1 MKEKIVIIDGLRSP
15 ISKAGFELKIIQ
27 ADTLGAIITKELVLR
42 TGISY
47 DAFDEIILGNVA
59 QPAHAANIAR
69 IIAIKAGFSQKTP
82 AYTVHRNCASG
93 MQAISS
99 AIEKINSDQG
109 SLYLV
114 GGVESMSNIP
124 LLYQDA
130 YKDFITQISY
140 SKSLAQRLKI
150 LSTFKLSHLKPV
162 IALLLGLSDP
172 ISGQIM
178 GLTAE
183 NLANEFGIS
192 REEQDEYAL
201 LSHLKAQAAQEKNIL
216 DDEIHAIITKETSFF
231 KDNGI
236 RFNQNMQALEK
247 LKPIF
252 DKNAGTVTA
261 GNSSQISDGACMLI
275 LSTQS
280 KAKELGLKVLGCI
293 KDYAYVGLEAKRMG
307 LGPIYATK
315 KLFDKTGTSL
325 KDIDLIELNEAFSAQ
340 SLANIK
346 AFNSN
351 SFCKKT
357 FNSPALGEINPD
369 ILNVNGGAIALGHPV
384 GMSGAR
390 IVLSALKQ
398 LKRTNKKTALA
409 TLCVGGGQ
417 GAAFL
422 LEAYNE

>member
-15 ISKAGFELKIIQ
+15 ISKAGFELKNIQ

-201 LSHLKAQAAQEKNIL
+201 LSHLKAQAAQDKNIL

-422 LEAYNE
+422 LEAYND